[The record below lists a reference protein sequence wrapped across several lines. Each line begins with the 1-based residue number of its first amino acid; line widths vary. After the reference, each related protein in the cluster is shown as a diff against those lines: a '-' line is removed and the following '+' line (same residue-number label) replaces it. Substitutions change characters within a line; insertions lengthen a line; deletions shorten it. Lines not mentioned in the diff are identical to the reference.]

1 MDETRTLQ
9 TRRPRR
15 LKLLAWAHNTRHA
28 GANLEPSSATQAE
41 ALMDKVHAEIE
52 AVDSSMKDLAAEREA
67 LSAQVVRGKEAL
79 ASSRRSLAQAA
90 KALRHIGAAAR
101 RSARQNASEVFWLD
115 CALGC
120 AAQDIDEADGAN
132 PPVDA
137 MLASEAFLA
146 HARLARLFASF
157 RQPTSLGMTTLETA
171 SAHLCS
177 VRLLQEAAASKISFL
192 LSQKEAIESEHCLG
206 LAYHACARGDAST
219 RANQTRPVAMQR
231 QLQMKRAEAHLR
243 KAVSCASDPGSGLPP
258 SAQADIHRDLAAL
271 YLDMARTAEVGV
283 HAAVSSCQ
291 SAGQLHLC
299 MAADKYA
306 ACKLHGMET
315 QVMCAAGEML
325 LGVQDWEG
333 AMINF
338 ARALQAA
345 LKNRNT
351 VRRQSRRGT
360 WRSALGTRVY
370 ATAVA
375 MPSGGGKGE
384 GAQRRVAA
392 EDRAALSVRE
402 AATGLM
408 ESLVRRGRSDEALLL
423 TEVCAYEDSEQ
434 TLRAID
440 GKRSPPWG
448 ESVSLLQNQ
457 RAHMHERGRAY
468 AGQPTDTGFS
478 GACVSAVPKEDAGFE
493 DMFAAAEA
501 PQPVDAGAV
510 EDGGENVWQD
520 VDIPL
525 FGGHGS
531 VLVEQLLEGSCSA
544 ETCVVIL
551 HLHPPACAAD
561 RLRLGVDDAAGEAA
575 NCFGGYAWVMRGGE
589 RVEARGSEL
598 ETAGKMP
605 SGHAPQTERSSCV
618 CYSRAETTRIV
629 QAADALRLQCADF
642 QGVFVGAVEYGRHY
656 SCVRCPSC
664 NLLRARCGPLSRGTT
679 GTMCGLAS
687 I

>member
-1 MDETRTLQ
+1 MDGTRTLQ

-15 LKLLAWAHNTRHA
+15 LKLLAWAHNRRHA
-28 GANLEPSSATQAE
+28 DANLEPSSATQAE
-41 ALMDKVHAEIE
+41 ALMEKVHAEIE
-52 AVDSSMKDLAAEREA
+52 AVDSGMKELAAEREA

-79 ASSRRSLAQAA
+79 ASSRRALAQAA

-120 AAQDIDEADGAN
+120 AAQDIHDADGAN

-146 HARLARLFASF
+146 QARLARLFASF
-157 RQPTSLGMTTLETA
+157 RQPISVGMTTLETA

-177 VRLLQEAAASKISFL
+177 VRLLQEAAASKISSL
-192 LSQKEAIESEHCLG
+192 LSEKEAIESEHCLG

-219 RANQTRPVAMQR
+219 RANQTRPAAMQR
-231 QLQMKRAEAHLR
+231 HLQMKRAETHLR

-271 YLDMARTAEVGV
+271 YLDMSRTAEVGV
-283 HAAVSSCQ
+283 HAEVSSCQ

-333 AMINF
+333 AMMNF

-360 WRSALGTRVY
+360 WRSALGMRVY

-423 TEVCAYEDSEQ
+423 TEVCAHEDSEQ
-434 TLRAID
+434 ALRAID
-440 GKRSPPWG
+440 GKRSPSWG
-448 ESVSLLQNQ
+448 GSLSLLQNQ
-457 RAHMHERGRAY
+457 RAQVHERGRAY

-478 GACVSAVPKEDAGFE
+478 GACVSAVPREAAGFE
-493 DMFAAAEA
+493 DMCTAAEA
-501 PQPVDAGAV
+501 PRPVDAGAV
-510 EDGGENVWQD
+510 EEGGENVWQD

-531 VLVEQLLEGSCSA
+531 VLVEQLLEGSCGA
-544 ETCVVIL
+544 ETCVIVL
-551 HLHPPACAAD
+551 HLHPPACATD
-561 RLRLGVDDAAGEAA
+561 RLRLGVDDAAREAA
-575 NCFGGYAWVMRGGE
+575 DCFGGYAWVMRGGE

-598 ETAGKMP
+598 ETAGRMP
-605 SGHAPQTERSSCV
+605 SDHAPKTDRSSCV
-618 CYSRAETTRIV
+618 CYSRAETARIV

-642 QGVFVGAVEYGRHY
+642 QGVFVGAVEYGRNY
-656 SCVRCPSC
+656 SCVRCPSF
-664 NLLRARCGPLSRGTT
+664 NLLRARCGPVSRGEPVRV
-679 GTMCGLAS
+679 CGSAS